1 LADYLKQAYIQIKF
15 KIMSLKKLQLKTI
28 DFKFALAI
36 CFFLFFAP
44 IITAQEIIPDVVAEK
59 PVETHSGG
67 KLKIDGIIATV
78 GDYIVLDSDIDK
90 GFLEITAQGGSTK
103 DITRCQML
111 GKLLE
116 DKLYAHQAIQDS
128 IIVSDAEVRSM
139 MEERLNYMTQ
149 QVGGDISKVVEYYK
163 KSSVEEFKT
172 YFADIL
178 KEQKLASEMRDK
190 IIKDVEITP
199 EEVRNFFKKI
209 PKDELPTF
217 GAEMEVAQIVV
228 EPKVSKED
236 KQKVIDRLNS
246 IRQDVL
252 DGSSFATKAVLYS
265 QDPGSSPNGGYY
277 KMTRKTPFVKEFKDV
292 AFSLQAGE
300 ISQPFE
306 TTFGFH
312 IIMVEKIKG
321 QEVELRHI
329 LIAPTVSEAALKE
342 AKERITNIRNKIINK
357 EITFAD
363 AARTESDEKET
374 RANGGTLV
382 NPTTQDT
389 RFELTKMDPVL
400 YSQVSNLK
408 GDEVSQPLL
417 NTDDKGKKTYKL
429 ITVTNRIDEHTA
441 DYAKDYT
448 KIKELA
454 LKEKQINAIAKWF
467 DTKIK
472 DTYIKIIG
480 EYKECAFANNWLKK

>member
-1 LADYLKQAYIQIKF
+1 ML
-15 KIMSLKKLQLKTI
+15 LKKLQLKTV
-28 DFKFALAI
+28 DYKLVLTI
-36 CFFLFFAP
+36 CFLLFFNS
-44 IITAQEIIPDVVAEK
+44 IISAQEVIKDAVAEK
-59 PVETHSGG
+59 PVEAPKTTGQRQ
-67 KLKIDGIIATV
+67 KIDGIIATV

-90 GFLEITAQGGSTK
+90 GYLEIQSQGGSVK

-139 MEERLNYMTQ
+139 MEDRLNYMVQ
-149 QVGGDISKVVEYYK
+149 QVGTIDKVVEYYK

-172 YFADIL
+172 YFSDIL

-190 IIKDVEITP
+190 IVKDVEITP

-209 PKDELPTF
+209 PKDDLPTF

-228 EPKVSKED
+228 EPKVSKAD
-236 KQKVIDRLNS
+236 KDKVIDRLNA
-246 IRQDVL
+246 IRKDVL
-252 DGSSFATKAVLYS
+252 EGSSFATKAVLYS
-265 QDPGSSPNGGYY
+265 QDPGSAPNGGYY

-292 AFSLQAGE
+292 AFSLQEGE
-300 ISQPFE
+300 ISAPFE
-306 TTFGFH
+306 TTFGYH
-312 IIMVEKIKG
+312 IIMVDKIKG

-329 LIAPTVSEAALKE
+329 LISPTVSDDALKE
-342 AKERITNIRNKIINK
+342 AKERITNVRNKIVSK
-357 EITFAD
+357 EITFAE

-382 NPTTQDT
+382 NPNTQDT
-389 RFELTKMDPVL
+389 RFELTKMDPTL

-408 GDEVSQPLL
+408 DDEVSQPLL

-480 EYKECAFANNWLKK
+480 EYRDCTFANNWLKK